1 MTLAVH
7 GIRWNVL
14 AEHVNKNG
22 PEKPMED
29 HEGLQVD
36 NKNLILSEG
45 IGVDSTIKPYP
56 VFLSHLLISGSGSS
70 PSEVSLLVLDPVEK
84 KGTILTCGSAIS
96 IEEDSSISAVH
107 TDPEKSRNIGLFL
120 DDEAMR
126 NLAESH
132 KNIYLQILRQ
142 MNII

>member
-1 MTLAVH
+1 MTLAVN

-22 PEKPMED
+22 PEKPMEE

-36 NKNLILSEG
+36 NEKLILREG
-45 IGVDSTIKPYP
+45 ICVDSTIKPYP

-84 KGTILTCGSAIS
+84 KGTIFIGGSAVS
-96 IEEDSSISAVH
+96 IEEDSSISTVH
-107 TDPEKSRNIGLFL
+107 TDPEKSRNIGLSL
-120 DDEAMR
+120 EAMR

-142 MNII
+142 MDII